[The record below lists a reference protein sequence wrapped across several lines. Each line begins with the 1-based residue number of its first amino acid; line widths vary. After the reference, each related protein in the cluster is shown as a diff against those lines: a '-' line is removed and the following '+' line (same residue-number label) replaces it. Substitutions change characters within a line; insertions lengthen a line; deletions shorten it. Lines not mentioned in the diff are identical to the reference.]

1 MRCARVVGL
10 VAGIAGCTLPDK
22 DAVTD
27 PTTTPDADAVS
38 PGGPTTPIPPST
50 PTLDSGTPS
59 GDTAGATPTETTT
72 TPPPALAAPI
82 ITGNCQGAQVDTWVA
97 PYLYAPELHIFGVY
111 ESDGGHGAPP
121 GNLTVQ
127 IDRPAEMTIALSS
140 YEPVDW
146 TIVVGVG
153 AVIDGIVVNG
163 YEPQT
168 VTVVDPYGAVL
179 AVQVDNHSPA
189 SNGWFGVVPWS
200 TQGGYYLTETQQFIG
215 DMETVS
221 GLTATAFWGCYH
233 STGFHLQ

>member
-1 MRCARVVGL
+1 MRWAW
-10 VAGIAGCTLPDK
+10 VAGAIAGCALPDK

-27 PTTTPDADAVS
+27 PTTSGDDDAVAGPDAPS
-38 PGGPTTPIPPST
+38 TTPPPST
-50 PTLDSGTPS
+50 PTVDSGTS
-59 GDTAGATPTETTT
+59 TGDTGATPTETTT
-72 TPPPALAAPI
+72 TPPSGLAAPI
-82 ITGNCQGAQVDTWVA
+82 ITGNCDGAQVDAWIA

-127 IDRPAEMTIALSS
+127 IDRPAEMVLALSS

-146 TIVVGVG
+146 TIVVAAG
-153 AVIDGIVVNG
+153 AVIDNIVVNG

-168 VTVVDPYGAVL
+168 VTVVDLYGA
-179 AVQVDNHSPA
+179 AVAVPVDNHSPA
-189 SNGWFGVVPWS
+189 SNGWFGVVPFS